1 MLIKC
6 FCKKTLKFPYNLHYY
21 TTSESW
27 YIQNSR
33 HIQNTVKHL
42 THSEHCQTMAYGKIA
57 LKTRPEKSSYIFS
70 EKAFLM
76 FQEMKLSYISGNRN
90 PTITDD

>member
-1 MLIKC
+1 M
-6 FCKKTLKFPYNLHYY
+6 
-21 TTSESW
+21 
-27 YIQNSR
+27 
-33 HIQNTVKHL
+33 
-42 THSEHCQTMAYGKIA
+42 MAYGKIA

-76 FQEMKLSYISGNRN
+76 FQEMELSYISGNRN